1 METVLKA
8 IEAVE
13 TLVSQNTD
21 DYNTASELEE
31 FKSVDYT
38 NTETTVDKLK
48 TTEGDVRT
56 AVDKLKT
63 TGGDVKT
70 TIDKLKTT
78 GGDVRTHVDKLK
90 TTEGDVRTAV

>member
-38 NTETTVDKLK
+38 NTETAVDKLK

-56 AVDKLKT
+56 AEDKLKT
-63 TGGDVKT
+63 TEGDVKT
-70 TIDKLKTT
+70 A
-78 GGDVRTHVDKLK
+78 VDKLK
-90 TTEGDVRTAV
+90 TTEGDVKTTVDDAMTAVDDIKRV